1 MLRRSI
7 SLRDSLVRAASTV
20 RTTTDWPVSRVAPS
34 GRGHRVQPSAESF
47 PGASQV
53 PGARSPKLAR
63 VEAVLFAAG
72 EPLSTR
78 RIADAANLAD
88 GAEARVLVQELK
100 NLYDAD
106 GSAFTVQS
114 IAGGWHLCTKS
125 EYVATLEKMHPNRHP
140 SRLSQP
146 AVETLAVVA
155 YRQPIL
161 RADVESI
168 RGVACGE
175 MLRQLIER
183 GLVRIVGHH
192 DSLGR
197 PLLYGTT
204 RKFLEVFGLADL
216 ADLPIAEQL
225 RRPAHT
231 RVERAPSPS
240 EPPEPG
246 EPAEHLAPSGTEAD
260 Q

>member
-1 MLRRSI
+1 MRIRRGTPDCDPQFV
-7 SLRDSLVRAASTV
+7 DS
-20 RTTTDWPVSRVAPS
+20 
-34 GRGHRVQPSAESF
+34 
-47 PGASQV
+47 

-88 GAEARVLVQELK
+88 GAEARVLVQQLK
-100 NLYDAD
+100 GYYEADA
-106 GSAFTVQS
+106 SAFTVES
-114 IAGGWHLCTKS
+114 LAGGWQLCTRPQ
-125 EYVATLEKMHPNRHP
+125 YATWLEKLHPTRHP
-140 SRLSQP
+140 TRLSQP
-146 AVETLAVVA
+146 ALETLAVVA

-168 RGVACGE
+168 RGVSCGE
-175 MLRQLIER
+175 MLRQLIDR

-225 RRPAHT
+225 RQPAHA
-231 RVERAPSPS
+231 RVVSGGSSAVSDTAS
-240 EPPEPG
+240 EPVESEG
-246 EPAEHLAPSGTEAD
+246 H
-260 Q
+260 